1 MTSKKQVRLTRREF
15 LVVSTLAAGAI
26 GGLCGVGGLA
36 GTLLLA
42 RRFQKLPTSTPPD
55 PTITTA
61 PILAP
66 PAIVAREAWGAR
78 PINHAAENE
87 KGIASPTNPNGW
99 YVYTGD
105 LATIYRTVAIHHSYP
120 IRRDT
125 GTMRD
130 IQNLHIDTQKWADIA
145 YHFGID
151 GKGIIYAGRDIQARG
166 ASVAG
171 HNTGTIGVVL
181 IGDFQQETPA
191 TAQLSSLQTLVK
203 WLTLAYHLTHLAGHY
218 EFNSETVC
226 PGTYLR
232 PYLDG
237 LARQAGLQRGTG
249 GYVPPTNN
257 LTPNPTKSCC

>member
-1 MTSKKQVRLTRREF
+1 MTSKNQFRLTRREF
-15 LVVSTLAAGAI
+15 LVASTLAAGAL

-42 RRFQKLPTSTPPD
+42 RRFQKLPTSVPTEPVITDTPTP
-55 PTITTA
+55 
-61 PILAP
+61 AP
-66 PAIVAREAWGAR
+66 PAIVSREAWGAR
-78 PINHAAENE
+78 PINHEAANE

-151 GKGIIYAGRDIQARG
+151 GKGIIYAGRDIHARG

-181 IGDFQQETPA
+181 VGDFQQETPA
-191 TAQLSSLQTLVK
+191 TVQLSSLQTLVK
-203 WLTLAYHLTHLAGHY
+203 WLTLTYHLTHLAGHY
-218 EFNSETVC
+218 EFNPETVC
-226 PGTYLR
+226 PGTYMR

-237 LARQAGLQRGTG
+237 LAQQSGLQRGTG
-249 GYVPPTNN
+249 GYVPPTSN
-257 LTPNPTKSCC
+257 LAPNTTKSCC